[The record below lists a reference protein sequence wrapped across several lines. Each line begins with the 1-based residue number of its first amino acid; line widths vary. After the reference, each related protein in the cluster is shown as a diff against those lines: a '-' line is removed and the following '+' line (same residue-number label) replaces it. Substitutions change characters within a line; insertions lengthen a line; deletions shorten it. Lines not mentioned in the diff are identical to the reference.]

1 MDFTSS
7 CSREAMAAAGSMS
20 PRSSMSRA
28 IFTWVSTS
36 WVRTPLRRP
45 HQDVAGL
52 QVVRHE
58 RPVLRD
64 PRDDLLLRGPSDLRD
79 RLRVETES
87 LHRPDLGLETLQGLL
102 VLAEPFVE
110 LDGDGLRSLRGL
122 DRLGVLMCVE
132 ELLRDCERCLSRFDV
147 GHREPQ
153 DGDESFR
160 VPDRFLRVARLCRLQ
175 EADSRSLVVE
185 HVITRPGNCVAF
197 SHQEKP
203 ARNRWDVEYME
214 GTGDKGSDGP
224 SDSVLSFSIP

>member
-36 WVRTPLRRP
+36 WVRTPSPRRSPNFASISVRDFVASANWVLRPRAFSSIPFAISGVSRVPEGELLRRHVDRLFQIRRGPVGERAAVRGAFQVRERFDRELGHEDPIRSDLRLLLERPALLRRP

-110 LDGDGLRSLRGL
+110 RS
-122 DRLGVLMCVE
+122 E
-132 ELLRDCERCLSRFDV
+132 
-147 GHREPQ
+147 
-153 DGDESFR
+153 
-160 VPDRFLRVARLCRLQ
+160 
-175 EADSRSLVVE
+175 
-185 HVITRPGNCVAF
+185 
-197 SHQEKP
+197 
-203 ARNRWDVEYME
+203 
-214 GTGDKGSDGP
+214 
-224 SDSVLSFSIP
+224 